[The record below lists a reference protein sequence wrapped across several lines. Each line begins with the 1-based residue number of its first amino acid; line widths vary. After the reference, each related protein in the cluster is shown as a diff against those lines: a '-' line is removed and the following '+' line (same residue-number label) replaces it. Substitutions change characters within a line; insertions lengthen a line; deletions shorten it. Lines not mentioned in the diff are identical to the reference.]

1 MRRRTLQPS
10 DIMLGTRLALGAGKE
25 RGPMTLFTLLAKRQR
40 ALADHGW
47 MSILVVATAVV
58 LGSQACTRSTLSS
71 GSAPDAAA
79 GASVGVATGGA
90 HATGGAGG
98 TEASATGGSSASAG
112 NGGPGGPGGGD
123 GEAKPDAASTTA
135 TAGAWS

>member
-79 GASVGVATGGA
+79 GASGGGGKGGGPPPRGGGGNEA
-90 HATGGAGG
+90 RGAGG
-98 TEASATGGSSASAG
+98 
-112 NGGPGGPGGGD
+112 GPGR
-123 GEAKPDAASTTA
+123 
-135 TAGAWS
+135 AG